1 VPDLRRAL
9 SHVEDIMA
17 VELILKFDGIG
28 RDVYEAV
35 NARLGIDMNSG
46 AGDWP
51 AGLLSHAGGLAENGN
66 LVVTEVWESREDQ
79 GRFMQ
84 DRLGRALAEGGVT
97 AQPAITWI
105 DLIAYHTP
113 NR

>member
-1 VPDLRRAL
+1 
-9 SHVEDIMA
+9 MA
-17 VELILKFDGIG
+17 VGLILKFDGIG

-35 NARLGIDMNSG
+35 NVRLHIDMNSG

-51 AGLLSHAGGLAENGN
+51 DGLLSHAGGLAENGS
-66 LVVTEVWESREDQ
+66 LIVMEIWESREAQ

-97 AQPAITWI
+97 AQPEITWI
-105 DLIAYHTP
+105 DMIAYHTP
-113 NR
+113 GR